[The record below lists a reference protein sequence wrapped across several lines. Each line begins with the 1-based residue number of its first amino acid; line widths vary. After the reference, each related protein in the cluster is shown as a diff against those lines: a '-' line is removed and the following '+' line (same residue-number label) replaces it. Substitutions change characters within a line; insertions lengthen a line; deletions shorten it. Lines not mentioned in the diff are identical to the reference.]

1 MLKTSDIDLRALLDD
16 LEEPPTHDDEV
27 VDAIEIVESDDDFD
41 GICTQHE
48 SCRII

>member
-1 MLKTSDIDLRALLDD
+1 MLKTSDIDLRALLDE
-16 LEEPPTHDDEV
+16 LEEPLIQVDEV
-27 VDAIEIVESDDDFD
+27 VEVIESDDDFD

>member
-1 MLKTSDIDLRALLDD
+1 MMLKTGDIDLRALLDE
-16 LEEPPTHDDEV
+16 LEEPLIHVEDV
-27 VDAIEIVESDDDFD
+27 VQPEEADDDFD